1 MAGRFRTLTPQA
13 VSQLVPGQTIRE
25 HGIVAERLP
34 GDTRW
39 RVEFMHHRKRVHRVC
54 GLTSEGWTIT
64 KCAARIE
71 ALKADIL
78 FGTSSL
84 PVGRKT
90 QVRFGELADWYLLEM
105 EATNGKNMMSKRPQ
119 IERRLKPYFADQA
132 VEALSEE
139 HVGRYARSRLD
150 EGLSSATVN
159 RDLATLSHILTTA
172 ARRKRIARVPCRV
185 PKLDEPQ
192 GRIVTLED
200 AQIAALRQAAIQ
212 DPHPDLWLFVEF
224 GLNTAMRHSEITSAR
239 FDQIDWTT
247 RRLFIPDA
255 KAGMRHQPLTANLIA
270 VLKRVR
276 GEREDPDGWIF
287 PARHSRSKSKHTVKI
302 SKAFQRAVIAAGL
315 NPKVVT
321 PHVMRHTAITRLIE
335 QGVPLATVQ
344 QISGHKTIQMVLRYT
359 HVSNPH
365 VDDAMNALERTLRQN
380 TA

>member
-1 MAGRFRTLTPQA
+1 
-13 VSQLVPGQTIRE
+13 
-25 HGIVAERLP
+25 
-34 GDTRW
+34 
-39 RVEFMHHRKRVHRVC
+39 MHHRKRIHLVL
-54 GLTSEGWTIT
+54 GLTSEGWTIK
-64 KCAARIE
+64 KCEACIE

-78 FGTSSL
+78 FGTSAL

-105 EATNGKNMMSKRPQ
+105 EATNGKNLTSKRPQ
-119 IERRLKPYFADQA
+119 INRRLKPYLTDQC
-132 VEALSEE
+132 VEALTEE
-139 HVGRYARSRLD
+139 HVGRYSRSRLD
-150 EGLSSATVN
+150 EGASPATVN
-159 RDLATLSHILTTA
+159 RELATLSHIISTA
-172 ARRKRIARVPCRV
+172 VRRKRIPKVPCRI

-192 GRIVTLED
+192 GRIVTLQGD
-200 AQIAALRQAAIQ
+200 QIVALRRAAIQ

-247 RRLFIPDA
+247 QRLFIPDA
-255 KAGMRHQPLTANLIA
+255 KAGMRHQPLTNDLLA

-276 GEREDPDGWIF
+276 GERDDPEGWIF
-287 PARHSRSKSKHTVKI
+287 PARHSRSKSMHTVKI

-315 NPKVVT
+315 NPKVIT

-359 HVSNPH
+359 HVSNAH
-365 VDDAMNALERTLRQN
+365 VDEAMRALERTLRQN
-380 TA
+380 AA